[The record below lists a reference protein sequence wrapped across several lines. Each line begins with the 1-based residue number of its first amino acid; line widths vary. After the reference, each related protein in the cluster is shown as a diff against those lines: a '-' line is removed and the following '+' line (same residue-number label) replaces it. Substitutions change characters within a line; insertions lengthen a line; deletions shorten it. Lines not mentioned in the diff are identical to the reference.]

1 MKPTSCSIYEFAAF
15 IGRDRKTIG
24 KWIRE
29 GMPAVDAGVQGMRA
43 SINTP
48 AAIEW
53 LLARERNKYNPELGS
68 KNLAA
73 ERLRLLSEQADREA
87 LDNARRRG
95 ELIEYEDTEGC
106 FLTVATILAGQLDGV
121 AGRLTNELVNEPNS
135 AVIRDRIFTEHR
147 AIRASLAAGIQD
159 FVDKC
164 RQEVEQYQQDNP
176 TAVV

>member
-53 LLARERNKYNPELGS
+53 LLMRERHKYNPELGS
-68 KNLAA
+68 KNLAT

-95 ELIEYEDTEGC
+95 EVIEYDECEGC
-106 FLTVATILAGQLDGV
+106 FLALANLLASRLDGV
-121 AGRLTNELVNEPNS
+121 AGRLANELVNEPNA

-147 AIRASLAAGIQD
+147 AIRASVAAGLQE

-164 RQEVEQYQQDNP
+164 
-176 TAVV
+176 